1 MLNARMQGGRRPL
14 FHPSRKVKT
23 GKGLSRSNLCALCL
37 LSIHPPVLI
46 PGGWKGKEE
55 SIFIKGFLFFVFTK
69 KKLCDLCVL
78 CGLFFLPLRRAQRL
92 S

>member
-1 MLNARMQGGRRPL
+1 MLNSRMQGGRRPL

-23 GKGLSRSNLCALCL
+23 GKGLSRSDLCALRL
-37 LSIHPPVLI
+37 LSTHSPVLI
-46 PGGWKGKEE
+46 PGGWKRKEE
-55 SIFIKGFLFFVFTK
+55 SIFIKGFVFFISTK

-78 CGLFFLPLRRAQRL
+78 CGLFFLPFRRAQRL